1 MRRSNQEDL
10 TWALPLRVTEALR
23 RIATQSL
30 DGLITDLHMPDPGD
44 GFTVVTAMR
53 HSQRPLLH
61 FRNRR
66 GSDHSCS
73 EERTASLLRSNP
85 WVWTMTMTMTMTA
98 VMTRAV
104 QRNFKAGRN
113 SNPRRPSPC
122 FRLADCPQRSDTRGG
137 SRPRRI
143 EPRSRRRQHLTS
155 PRSAKTLRTMHTWLT
170 DTVDSH
176 SAAEAAKL
184 RAEQCDCHA
193 ATAAEQGTT
202 KKSAASLRDETSVK
216 TAERS

>member
-1 MRRSNQEDL
+1 MGLENDHDNDSGNDEGGAKKFQGWAQLKPAKAVPMLSSRR
-10 TWALPLRVTEALR
+10 LP
-23 RIATQSL
+23 
-30 DGLITDLHMPDPGD
+30 
-44 GFTVVTAMR
+44 TAIR
-53 HSQRPLLH
+53 YS
-61 FRNRR
+61 
-66 GSDHSCS
+66 
-73 EERTASLLRSNP
+73 
-85 WVWTMTMTMTMTA
+85 
-98 VMTRAV
+98 
-104 QRNFKAGRN
+104 
-113 SNPRRPSPC
+113 
-122 FRLADCPQRSDTRGG
+122 
-137 SRPRRI
+137 RRI